1 MTHPTVKFTTLG
13 KGHWLTFVV
22 RFAKNAGR
30 GTSSRRS
37 FRTQA
42 DAEQFADSLPPGSM
56 TRIERI
62 ETQVILWETEEL

>member
-1 MTHPTVKFTTLG
+1 MIHPTVKFTTLG

-22 RFAKNAGR
+22 RFEKFGGK

-42 DAEQFADSLPPGSM
+42 DAEEFADSLVPGSRP
-56 TRIERI
+56 RIERT
-62 ETQVILWETEEL
+62 ETQVVRWEE